1 MKIFQFSRFLFGAS
15 RYIRWSLIIVSIAL
29 VALMLATLVTTMS
42 NRDDIDSFSKENLDH
57 EQTSADW
64 YQYILVGA
72 LIVAF
77 IASLLL
83 VFHNK
88 RVSRLQS
95 IQNDQSEAS
104 VATLDQNTQ
113 EAIQRRRQLD
123 AAYKGLE
130 NRYKELETENL
141 KLNARSHEQIARVEH
156 QPRRVG
162 TPEQQAS
169 ARHIP
174 VEAPEQETSPSHIPV
189 VTPEQ
194 QTSARHIPPAKEQW
208 LIEKLAP
215 LRGKSIIV
223 TAMANDRE
231 SIVFARE
238 LMKYFS
244 SAGWL
249 TTGLDQLVYPGKPVG
264 LQWRVKTT
272 PNPLAEYLAANFK
285 TLGFDSS
292 ILPVTDLPVGDIE
305 LNVLYKP

>member
-1 MKIFQFSRFLFGAS
+1 M
-15 RYIRWSLIIVSIAL
+15 
-29 VALMLATLVTTMS
+29 
-42 NRDDIDSFSKENLDH
+42 
-57 EQTSADW
+57 
-64 YQYILVGA
+64 
-72 LIVAF
+72 
-77 IASLLL
+77 
-83 VFHNK
+83 
-88 RVSRLQS
+88 
-95 IQNDQSEAS
+95 
-104 VATLDQNTQ
+104 
-113 EAIQRRRQLD
+113 
-123 AAYKGLE
+123 
-130 NRYKELETENL
+130 
-141 KLNARSHEQIARVEH
+141 
-156 QPRRVG
+156 
-162 TPEQQAS
+162 
-169 ARHIP
+169 
-174 VEAPEQETSPSHIPV
+174 
-189 VTPEQ
+189 TPEQ

-249 TTGLDQLVYPGKPVG
+249 TTGLHQLVYPGKPVG